1 MFFLDPLNGGA
12 WPLLVGGV
20 ICLVDS
26 VNGRD
31 PSCPVAIKIIKRQQS
46 LWYLRCHW
54 VTFCWL
60 LLCRIPSF
68 ALGEILGNSRSVML
82 LNVLGDTRT
91 TMSVR
96 TRIPIMYR
104 TRLFQW
110 SGETPESHRPNW
122 DRGLQLL
129 VAQRGM
135 PRRRSSSNC
144 ADYVPAICTHRPSL
158 FPMMV
163 QYR

>member
-31 PSCPVAIKIIKRQQS
+31 PSRLVDVKINQRQQS
-46 LWYLRCHW
+46 LAWLRPTG
-54 VTFCWL
+54 VTFGWR
-60 LLCRIPSF
+60 LLCGIPGF
-68 ALGEILGNSRSVML
+68 APGEILGNSRSVML

-96 TRIPIMYR
+96 TRRPTFRRTCLTTRAGKHRNHIDPIGTEYCNY
-104 TRLFQW
+104 W
-110 SGETPESHRPNW
+110 SRNEEC
-122 DRGLQLL
+122 L
-129 VAQRGM
+129 VGAAHQTV
-135 PRRRSSSNC
+135 PITSLPFVHTARRCFR
-144 ADYVPAICTHRPSL
+144 
-158 FPMMV
+158 
-163 QYR
+163 

>member
-31 PSCPVAIKIIKRQQS
+31 PSRLVDVKINQRQQS
-46 LWYLRCHW
+46 LAWLRPTG
-54 VTFCWL
+54 VTFGWR
-60 LLCRIPSF
+60 LLCGIPGF
-68 ALGEILGNSRSVML
+68 APGEILGNSRSVML

-96 TRIPIMYR
+96 TRFPYR
-104 TRLFQW
+104 
-110 SGETPESHRPNW
+110 S
-122 DRGLQLL
+122 
-129 VAQRGM
+129 
-135 PRRRSSSNC
+135 
-144 ADYVPAICTHRPSL
+144 PA
-158 FPMMV
+158 
-163 QYR
+163 

>member
-31 PSCPVAIKIIKRQQS
+31 PSCPVRNQDCPKRQQS
-46 LWYLRCHW
+46 LRWLRPAG
-54 VTFCWL
+54 VTSGGF
-60 LLCRIPSF
+60 LLCRIPCF
-68 ALGEILGNSRSVML
+68 AQGEILGNSRSVML

-96 TRIPIMYR
+96 TRIPTILIGP
-104 TRLFQW
+104 T
-110 SGETPESHRPNW
+110 
-122 DRGLQLL
+122 
-129 VAQRGM
+129 
-135 PRRRSSSNC
+135 
-144 ADYVPAICTHRPSL
+144 
-158 FPMMV
+158 
-163 QYR
+163 

>member
-31 PSCPVAIKIIKRQQS
+31 PSCPVGTRIVHYRQQS
-46 LWYLRCHW
+46 SRWLRSTG
-54 VTFCWL
+54 VTSSGF
-60 LLCRIPSF
+60 LLCRIPCF
-68 ALGEILGNSRSVML
+68 AQGEILGNSRSVML

-96 TRIPIMYR
+96 TRIPTTSR
-104 TRLFQW
+104 THLIQKR
-110 SGETPESHRPNW
+110 GESPESHRPNW

-135 PRRRSSSNC
+135 SRRRSSSNC

-158 FPMMV
+158 FPMMA
-163 QYR
+163 